1 MKEISKVREQL
12 RWVHPSALKMNY
24 ELRAAEELVAT
35 LRFRSLSGSF
45 ATAETAG
52 GCWTFKRTGFLQTR
66 ATIRACGSEAEIA
79 TFKNNTWRGGGALTL
94 SDGRNFLATTNLWQ
108 THLEIQTEAG
118 EVLIRLQTSGFW
130 QTSADVNITSS
141 GLEMPELPW
150 MNLFAWYVIVMMQM
164 MDGASVGA
172 LATT

>member
-12 RWVHPSALKMNY
+12 RWVQPSALKMNY
-24 ELRAAEELVAT
+24 ELHADEEPVAT

-45 ATAETAG
+45 ATAETAD
-52 GCWTFKRTGFLQTR
+52 GCWTFKRIGFLQTK
-66 ATIRACGSEAEIA
+66 ATIRACGSDAEIA
-79 TFKNNTWRGGGALTL
+79 TFKNNTWSGGGTLTL

-108 THLEIQTEAG
+108 THLEIQTETG

-130 QTSADVNITSS
+130 QTSAAVNITSS

-150 MNLFAWYVIVMMQM
+150 MTLFAWYVMVMMQM
-164 MDGASVGA
+164 DGAIVGVVA
-172 LATT
+172 AT